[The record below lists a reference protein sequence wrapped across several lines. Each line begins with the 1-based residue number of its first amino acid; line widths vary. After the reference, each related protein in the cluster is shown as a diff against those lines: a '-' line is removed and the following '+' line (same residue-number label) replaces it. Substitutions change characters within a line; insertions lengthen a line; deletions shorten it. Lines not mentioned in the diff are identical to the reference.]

1 MKQYQNYLNMTIREF
16 NSEDIHNG
24 LLDVLKETW
33 FITEISDETLTQW
46 LMSNNYMFVAEIDN
60 VVIGTLTLHTQ
71 KKLIRNGGLCG
82 FIEDVAVKSEY
93 RGNNIGSLLVQEGI
107 KKAKELGCYKVI
119 LSCFDERI
127 NFYTKNGFFK
137 ESNTMRFNL

>member
-1 MKQYQNYLNMTIREF
+1 MTIREF
-16 NSEDIHNG
+16 NPNDINNG

-33 FITEISDETLTQW
+33 FISEISNETLTEW
-46 LMSNNYMFVAEIDN
+46 LSSNNHMFVAEIN
-60 VVIGTLTLHTQ
+60 NIIIGTLTLHTQ

-107 KKAKELGCYKVI
+107 KKATELGCYKVI

-127 NFYTKNGFFK
+127 DFYTRNGFFR

>member
-1 MKQYQNYLNMTIREF
+1 MTIREF
-16 NSEDIHNG
+16 NSNDINNG
-24 LLDVLKETW
+24 LLNVLKETW
-33 FITEISDETLTQW
+33 FITEISDETLTEWQ
-46 LMSNNYMFVAEIDN
+46 MSNNYMFVAEIDN
-60 VVIGTLTLHTQ
+60 TVIGTLTLHTQ

-127 NFYTKNGFFK
+127 NFYIKNGFLK
-137 ESNTMRFNL
+137 ESNTMRINL

>member
-1 MKQYQNYLNMTIREF
+1 MKIREF

-46 LMSNNYMFVAEIDN
+46 LMSSNYMFVAEIDN
-60 VVIGTLTLHTQ
+60 IVIGTLTLHTQ

-127 NFYTKNGFFK
+127 NFYTKNGFFT

>member
-1 MKQYQNYLNMTIREF
+1 MTIREF

-93 RGNNIGSLLVQEGI
+93 RGNNIGSLLIQEGI

>member
-1 MKQYQNYLNMTIREF
+1 MTIREF

-60 VVIGTLTLHTQ
+60 TVIGTLTLHTQ

-127 NFYTKNGFFK
+127 NFYTKNGFFR
-137 ESNTMRFNL
+137 ESNTMRFNP

>member
-1 MKQYQNYLNMTIREF
+1 MKIREF
-16 NSEDIHNG
+16 NSKDIHNG

-33 FITEISDETLTQW
+33 SITEISDETLSQW
-46 LMSNNYMFVAEIDN
+46 LMSSNYMFVAEIDN
-60 VVIGTLTLHTQ
+60 IVIGTLTLHTQ

-82 FIEDVAVKSEY
+82 FIEDVAVKSNY
-93 RGNNIGSLLVQEGI
+93 RGHNIGSLLVEEGI

-127 NFYTKNGFFK
+127 NFYTKNGFFR

>member
-1 MKQYQNYLNMTIREF
+1 MKIREF

-33 FITEISDETLTQW
+33 FITEISTETLTQW
-46 LMSNNYMFVAEIDN
+46 LMSSNYMFVAEIDN
-60 VVIGTLTLHTQ
+60 IVIGTLTLHTQ

-127 NFYTKNGFFK
+127 NFYTKNGFFR

>member
-1 MKQYQNYLNMTIREF
+1 MKIREF

-33 FITEISDETLTQW
+33 FITEISNETLTQW
-46 LMSNNYMFVAEIDN
+46 LISSNYMFVAEIDN
-60 VVIGTLTLHTQ
+60 IVIGTLTLHTQ

-127 NFYTKNGFFK
+127 NFYTKNGFFR

>member
-1 MKQYQNYLNMTIREF
+1 MTIREF

-46 LMSNNYMFVAEIDN
+46 LMSNNYMFVAEINN

>member
-1 MKQYQNYLNMTIREF
+1 MTIREF
-16 NSEDIHNG
+16 NPKDINNG

-33 FITEISDETLTQW
+33 FITEISDETLIEWQ
-46 LMSNNYMFVAEIDN
+46 LSNNYMFVAEIDGTI
-60 VVIGTLTLHTQ
+60 IGTLTLHTQ

-82 FIEDVAVKSEY
+82 FIEDVAVKNEY

-107 KKAKELGCYKVI
+107 NKAKELGCYKVI

-127 NFYTKNGFFK
+127 NFYTKNGFLK

>member
-1 MKQYQNYLNMTIREF
+1 MTIREF

-33 FITEISDETLTQW
+33 FITDISDETLTQW

-60 VVIGTLTLHTQ
+60 TVIGTLTLHTQ

-127 NFYTKNGFFK
+127 NFYTKNGFFR
-137 ESNTMRFNL
+137 ESNTMRFNP

>member
-1 MKQYQNYLNMTIREF
+1 M
-16 NSEDIHNG
+16 
-24 LLDVLKETW
+24 
-33 FITEISDETLTQW
+33 
-46 LMSNNYMFVAEIDN
+46 
-60 VVIGTLTLHTQ
+60 
-71 KKLIRNGGLCG
+71 IRNGGLCG

-127 NFYTKNGFFK
+127 NFYIKNGFFR
-137 ESNTMRFNL
+137 ESNTMRFNF

>member
-1 MKQYQNYLNMTIREF
+1 MLIIREF
-16 NSEDIHNG
+16 NSNDINNG

-33 FITEISDETLTQW
+33 FITEISDETLTEWQ
-46 LMSNNYMFVAEIDN
+46 MSNNYMFVAEIN
-60 VVIGTLTLHTQ
+60 NTVIGTLTLHTQ

-127 NFYTKNGFFK
+127 NFYIKNGFFR
-137 ESNTMRFNL
+137 ESNTMRFNF

>member
-1 MKQYQNYLNMTIREF
+1 MTIREF
-16 NSEDIHNG
+16 NPKDINNG

-33 FITEISDETLTQW
+33 FITGISDETLIEWQ
-46 LMSNNYMFVAEIDN
+46 LSNNYMFVAEIDGAI
-60 VVIGTLTLHTQ
+60 IGTLTLHTQ

-82 FIEDVAVKSEY
+82 FIEDVAVKNEY

-107 KKAKELGCYKVI
+107 NKAKELGCYKVI

-127 NFYTKNGFFK
+127 DFYTKNGFFK

>member
-1 MKQYQNYLNMTIREF
+1 MTIREF

-24 LLDVLKETW
+24 LLNVLKETW
-33 FITEISDETLTQW
+33 FITDISDETLTQW

-60 VVIGTLTLHTQ
+60 TVIGTLTLHTQ

-127 NFYTKNGFFK
+127 NFYTKNGFFR
-137 ESNTMRFNL
+137 ESNTMRFNP

>member
-1 MKQYQNYLNMTIREF
+1 MNQYQNYLNMTIREF

-60 VVIGTLTLHTQ
+60 TVIGTLTLHTQ

-127 NFYTKNGFFK
+127 NFYTKNGFFR
-137 ESNTMRFNL
+137 ESNTMRFNP

>member
-1 MKQYQNYLNMTIREF
+1 MTIREF
-16 NSEDIHNG
+16 TPKDINNG

-33 FITEISDETLTQW
+33 FITGISDETLIEWQ
-46 LMSNNYMFVAEIDN
+46 LSNNYMFVAEIDGAI
-60 VVIGTLTLHTQ
+60 IGTLTLHTQ

-82 FIEDVAVKSEY
+82 FIEDVAVKNEY

-107 KKAKELGCYKVI
+107 NKAKELGCYKVI

-127 NFYTKNGFFK
+127 DFYTKNGFFK

>member
-1 MKQYQNYLNMTIREF
+1 MTIREF

-93 RGNNIGSLLVQEGI
+93 RGNNIGSFLVQEGI

>member
-1 MKQYQNYLNMTIREF
+1 MTIREF

-60 VVIGTLTLHTQ
+60 TVIGTLTLHTQ

-93 RGNNIGSLLVQEGI
+93 RANNIGSLLVQEGI

-127 NFYTKNGFFK
+127 NFYTKNGFFR
-137 ESNTMRFNL
+137 ESNTMRFNP

>member
-1 MKQYQNYLNMTIREF
+1 MTIREF

-33 FITEISDETLTQW
+33 FITEISDETLNQW
-46 LMSNNYMFVAEIDN
+46 LISNNYMFVAEIDN
-60 VVIGTLTLHTQ
+60 VIIGTLTLHTQ

-137 ESNTMRFNL
+137 ESNTMRFNF

>member
-1 MKQYQNYLNMTIREF
+1 MTIREF
-16 NSEDIHNG
+16 NSNDINNG

-33 FITEISDETLTQW
+33 FITEISDETLTEWQ
-46 LMSNNYMFVAEIDN
+46 MSNNYMFVAEIN
-60 VVIGTLTLHTQ
+60 NTVIGTLTLHTQ

-127 NFYTKNGFFK
+127 NFYIKNGFFR
-137 ESNTMRFNL
+137 ESNTMRFNF

>member
-1 MKQYQNYLNMTIREF
+1 MIIREF
-16 NSEDIHNG
+16 INEDIHYG

-33 FITEISDETLTQW
+33 YITEISEQTLSEW
-46 LMSNNYMFVAEIDN
+46 LSSNNYMFVAESEGII
-60 VVIGTLTLHTQ
+60 IGTLTLHTQ

-107 KKAKELGCYKVI
+107 KKAKSLGCYKVI

-127 NFYTKNGFFK
+127 NFYSQNGFFR
-137 ESNTMRFNL
+137 ESNTMRHNL

>member
-1 MKQYQNYLNMTIREF
+1 MKIREF
-16 NSEDIHNG
+16 NSKDIHNG

-33 FITEISDETLTQW
+33 SITEISDETLSQW

-60 VVIGTLTLHTQ
+60 IVIGTLTLHTQ

-82 FIEDVAVKSEY
+82 FIEDVAVKSNY
-93 RGNNIGSLLVQEGI
+93 RGHNIGSLLVEEGI

-127 NFYTKNGFFK
+127 NFYTKNGFFR

>member
-1 MKQYQNYLNMTIREF
+1 MKIREF

-33 FITEISDETLTQW
+33 FITEISNETLTQW
-46 LMSNNYMFVAEIDN
+46 LMSSNYMFVAEIDN
-60 VVIGTLTLHTQ
+60 IVIGTLTLHTQ

-127 NFYTKNGFFK
+127 NFYTKNGFFR

>member
-1 MKQYQNYLNMTIREF
+1 MTIREF

-33 FITEISDETLTQW
+33 FITEISDETLNQW
-46 LMSNNYMFVAEIDN
+46 LMSNNYMFVAEINN

-127 NFYTKNGFFK
+127 NFYTKNGFFR
-137 ESNTMRFNL
+137 ESNTMRFNP

>member
-1 MKQYQNYLNMTIREF
+1 MTIREF

-60 VVIGTLTLHTQ
+60 TVIGTLTLHTQ

-127 NFYTKNGFFK
+127 NFYTKNGFFR

>member
-1 MKQYQNYLNMTIREF
+1 MKIREF
-16 NSEDIHNG
+16 NSKDIHNG

-33 FITEISDETLTQW
+33 SITEISDETLSQW

-60 VVIGTLTLHTQ
+60 TVIGTLTLHTQ

-127 NFYTKNGFFK
+127 NFYIKNGFFR
-137 ESNTMRFNL
+137 ESNTMRFNF